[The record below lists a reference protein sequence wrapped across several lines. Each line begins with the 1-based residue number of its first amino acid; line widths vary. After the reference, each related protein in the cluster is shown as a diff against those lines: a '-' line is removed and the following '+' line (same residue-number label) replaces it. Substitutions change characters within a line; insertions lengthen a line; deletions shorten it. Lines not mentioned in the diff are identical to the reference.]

1 MDQLQVK
8 LILDKINTLFH
19 SIQQDQQVSNLEKD
33 LLLSYIRKLYE
44 AALEKPTYSR
54 SASDTTLKQVPEQS
68 IAQEETKHYE
78 KPRIIELTPELLEH
92 IPIKV
97 EVPRAAPVLEIV
109 EDEPVVVPEAVA
121 EQPVDVPTET
131 PIEVAEP
138 EPVFSAPVEALK
150 IHDNEPTPTMGQVP
164 EPAIEKTSMPKAPEH
179 LPHSSPKVD
188 ALFNIVTG
196 NDLSSRLA
204 ETLVPD
210 LTKAFGLNEKILIIN
225 DLFGGQQNE
234 YDQVIQKLNG
244 FNNYATAQE
253 LLYRFANRFHWAAE
267 TKELRAKNF
276 IKIVRRRYL

>member
-44 AALEKPTYSR
+44 AALERPTFSR

-68 IAQEETKHYE
+68 IAHEEVKTYE

-92 IPIKV
+92 IPVK
-97 EVPRAAPVLEIV
+97 EEAAIPTPVLELV
-109 EDEPVVVPEAVA
+109 EEEPQVVPEAVEEKTIA
-121 EQPVDVPTET
+121 VPTET
-131 PIEVAEP
+131 PVEIIVPAPITP
-138 EPVFSAPVEALK
+138 EAVPALE
-150 IHDNEPTPTMGQVP
+150 IPDNEPTPTMGQIP
-164 EPAIEKTSMPKAPEH
+164 EPSVDTLSMPKVPEN

-204 ETLVPD
+204 ETAVPD
-210 LTKAFGLNEKILIIN
+210 LARAFGLNEKILIIN

-244 FNNYATAQE
+244 YNNYEAAQE
-253 LLYRFANRFHWAAE
+253 LLYRMANRFNWAAE
-267 TKELRAKNF
+267 TKETRAKNF

>member
-44 AALEKPTYSR
+44 AALERPTFSR

-68 IAQEETKHYE
+68 IAHEEVKIYE
-78 KPRIIELTPELLEH
+78 KPRIIELTPELMEE
-92 IPIKV
+92 IPIK
-97 EVPRAAPVLEIV
+97 EAATPTTPVLELV
-109 EDEPVVVPEAVA
+109 EEEPQVIPEAV
-121 EQPVDVPTET
+121 EEKPIDVPAET
-131 PIEVAEP
+131 PAESTVPLAIVP
-138 EPVFSAPVEALK
+138 EPTTALEK
-150 IHDNEPTPTMGQVP
+150 PDNEPTPTVGLVSEPSIDTTSQPKVP
-164 EPAIEKTSMPKAPEH
+164 EH
-179 LPHSSPKVD
+179 HPHNSPKVD

-204 ETLVPD
+204 ETVVPD

-234 YDQVIQKLNG
+234 YEQVIHKLNSY
-244 FNNYATAQE
+244 NNYGSAQE
-253 LLYRFANRFHWAAE
+253 LLYRIANRFNWVAE
-267 TKELRAKNF
+267 AKETRAKNF